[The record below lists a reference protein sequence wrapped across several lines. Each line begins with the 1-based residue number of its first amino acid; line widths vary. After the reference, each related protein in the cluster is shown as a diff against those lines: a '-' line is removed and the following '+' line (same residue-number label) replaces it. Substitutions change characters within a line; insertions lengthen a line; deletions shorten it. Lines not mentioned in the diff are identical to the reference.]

1 MSESDFR
8 RLNRQVRHGGG
19 PAAWAP
25 LGLAVRG
32 CGASPVTVT
41 VPVSHWHRRRDG
53 SELERPASPSR
64 TIFLGFELVNQFS
77 MFIGHPN
84 IFYVNQQS
92 ATGLS
97 AGPAADCQASR
108 LPVCRLAEPRTATR
122 RRASSWTCH
131 GRNLRDALPGGPD
144 DHQLL
149 NPMCCKPVTVT
160 STVRVAI
167 GPGGHVPGKK
177 EVN

>member
-92 ATGLS
+92 ATGL
-97 AGPAADCQASR
+97 PVRRPTVR
-108 LPVCRLAEPRTATR
+108 LPGCQCAGWLSRERRLGAGLR
-122 RRASSWTCH
+122 H
-131 GRNLRDALPGGPD
+131 GR
-144 DHQLL
+144 
-149 NPMCCKPVTVT
+149 VTDGI
-160 STVRVAI
+160 S
-167 GPGGHVPGKK
+167 GMPCL
-177 EVN
+177 EVQMIISY